1 MTRRANAR
9 VAGISFLLYIAFGI
23 PAMMLMSGATRGEN
37 TAARLASIAQHTADV
52 RLAALFVL
60 IGGFCAIAL
69 GVSLYSITRVQDS
82 DVALLAMVF
91 RIAEGVIG
99 GIAAQRSLSLV
110 WLATAGRSGAHDA
123 AATDGLAAYLLDGQG
138 GPTSAMFF
146 AVGSLLFAWL
156 LLRGRMIPVPL
167 AGLGVVASA
176 AWIVGLPLQNAGLLP
191 GPFTYAMWIL
201 MAAFEV
207 PFALW
212 LIVKGVS
219 SPAAPAGRPS

>member
-9 VAGISFLLYIAFGI
+9 VAGISFLLYIASGI
-23 PAMMLMSGATRGEN
+23 PAMILMKRATPGEEI
-37 TAARLASIAQHTADV
+37 AARLAGVAQHVGEV

-69 GVSLYSITRVQDS
+69 GVSLYAITRSQDS

-91 RIAEGVIG
+91 RVSEGMIG

-110 WLATAGRSGAHDA
+110 WLATASGPGAPDPA
-123 AATDGLAAYLLDGQG
+123 AAHGLGAYLLDGQG
-138 GPTSAMFF
+138 GPVPAMFF
-146 AVGSLLFAWL
+146 AVGSLLFSWL
-156 LLRGRMIPVPL
+156 LLRGRMIPLPL

-191 GPFTYAMWIL
+191 GALTYAMWVL

-212 LIVKGVS
+212 LIVKGVAP
-219 SPAAPAGRPS
+219 PAAVAAGRA

>member
-23 PAMMLMSGATRGEN
+23 PAMILMNRATHGDSI
-37 TAARLASIAQHTADV
+37 AARLASVAEHVVDI

-69 GVSLYSITRVQDS
+69 GVSLYAITRIQDS

-91 RIAEGVIG
+91 RVAEGVVG
-99 GIAAQRSLSLV
+99 GIAAQRTLGLV
-110 WLATAGRSGAHDA
+110 WLATTSGPGAPDPA
-123 AATDGLAAYLLDGQG
+123 AAHGLGAYLLDGQG
-138 GPTSAMFF
+138 GGVAAMFF
-146 AVGSLLFAWL
+146 AAGSLLFSWL
-156 LLRGRMIPVPL
+156 LLRGRMIPLPL

-191 GPFTYAMWIL
+191 GPLTYAMWIL

-212 LIVKGVS
+212 LIVKGVA
-219 SPAAPAGRPS
+219 SPTGATAGRP